1 MMYFTPLKTAVILGL
16 CLLGAILCIPNLFP
30 APAPWL
36 PWRQVHLGLD
46 LRGGSYLLLEVDMKS
61 VTKERLE
68 SMVDG
73 IRQALRPGAI
83 FYQTLEAQPDQNSI
97 LLRLRDA
104 TKLDAAQAVIRPLI
118 SPEGPT
124 NVPEF
129 QMTSSP
135 DGTIVMTLSP
145 VALNARAL
153 AAVQQSIEIVRRRI
167 DETGVVD
174 PQITQQGGSRI
185 VVQLP
190 GISDPNRIKE
200 LLGKTAHMT
209 FQLVD
214 ETATATA
221 NNGGP
226 PPPGDDYLPMQDN
239 PSEKIA
245 VRRRVD
251 VDGGDL
257 TDARAATN
265 QQTGQ
270 WIVSFTFNSLG
281 ARRFADV
288 TRANVNHRFA
298 IVLDGKVISAPVIR
312 EPITGGR
319 GEISGNFTASSA
331 TDLAVLLRAGALP
344 APLTVVEER
353 SVGPELGADSIR
365 AGALSLTIGFLLVI
379 GFMAT
384 FYGLF
389 GWFANVCLVV
399 NLVLMLGIMS
409 LLEATLTLP
418 GMAGILLTLGM
429 AVDANIL
436 INERIREEQ
445 RNGRPPLSALEHGF
459 TRAYN
464 TIFDSNATAFLAH
477 VMLFIFGSGPVKGF
491 AVTITVGIATS
502 LFTAW
507 MLTRLLVSRWYV
519 ARRPQ
524 LLPV

>member
-30 APAPWL
+30 APAAWM
-36 PWRQVHLGLD
+36 PWRTVHLGLD
-46 LRGGSYLLLEVDMKS
+46 LRGGSYLLLEIDMKA
-61 VTKERLE
+61 VIKERLNNI
-68 SMVDG
+68 VDAV
-73 IRQALRPGAI
+73 RQSLRPGAI
-83 FYQTLEAQPDQNSI
+83 FFQTLDAQPEQNRM
-97 LLRLRDA
+97 LLKLRDA
-104 TKLDAAQAVIRPLI
+104 SKTEAAIEAIRPLI
-118 SPEGPT
+118 LPEGPT
-124 NVPEF
+124 RVPEF
-129 QMTSSP
+129 ELASTP
-135 DGTIVMTLSP
+135 DGTITLTLSP
-145 VALNARAL
+145 VALHQRAL
-153 AAVQQSIEIVRRRI
+153 GAVQQSIEIVRRRI

-174 PQITQQGGSRI
+174 PQITQQGDSRI

-200 LLGKTAHMT
+200 LLGQTAHMT
-209 FQLVD
+209 FQLVE
-214 ETATATA
+214 ETANPTSGA
-221 NNGGP
+221 P
-226 PPPGDDYLPMQDN
+226 PPPGVDFLPMQDN
-239 PSEKIA
+239 PNQKVA
-245 VRRRVD
+245 VRRRID

-257 TDARAATN
+257 TDARAGTN
-265 QQTGQ
+265 GQTGE
-270 WIVSFTFNSLG
+270 WVVNFTFNSVG
-281 ARRFADV
+281 ARRFADI

-319 GEISGNFTASSA
+319 GQISGSFTAASA
-331 TDLAVLLRAGALP
+331 NDLAVLLRAGALP

-365 AGALSLTIGFLLVI
+365 AGAISLAVGFVLVI
-379 GFMAT
+379 VFMAV

-399 NLVLMLGIMS
+399 NLVLMLGVMS
-409 LLEATLTLP
+409 LLQATLTLP

-445 RNGRPPLSALEHGF
+445 RLGRPPLSALEHGF

-477 VMLFIFGSGPVKGF
+477 VMLFIFGSGPVRGF

-519 ARRPQ
+519 ATRPQ

>member
-1 MMYFTPLKTAVILGL
+1 MMYFTPLKTAVILAL
-16 CLLGAILCIPNLFP
+16 CALGAILCIPNLFP
-30 APAPWL
+30 APATWL
-36 PWRQVHLGLD
+36 PWRTVHLGLD
-46 LRGGSYLLLEVDMKS
+46 LRGGSYLLLEVDMKA
-61 VTKERLE
+61 VVRERLD

-73 IRQALRPGAI
+73 VRQALRPGSI
-83 FYQTLEAQPDQNSI
+83 FYQTLEAQPDQNRI
-97 LLRLRDA
+97 QLKLRDS
-104 TKLDAAQAVIRPLI
+104 TKLDAAVAAIRPLI
-118 SPEGPT
+118 ATEGPT
-124 NVPEF
+124 GTPEF
-129 QMTSSP
+129 DETTNP
-135 DGTIVMTLSP
+135 DGTVVLTLSP
-145 VALNARAL
+145 VALNARARS
-153 AAVQQSIEIVRRRI
+153 AVQQSIEIVRRRI

-174 PQITQQGGSRI
+174 PQITQQGDTRI

-190 GISDPNRIKE
+190 GVGDPNRIKE

-214 ETATATA
+214 ETANA
-221 NNGGP
+221 NAGTP
-226 PPPGDDYLPMQDN
+226 PPPGVDFLPMEDN
-239 PSEKIA
+239 PNQKIA

-257 TDARAATN
+257 TDARAGTN
-265 QQTGQ
+265 PQTSE
-270 WIVSFTFNSLG
+270 WVVNFTFNSVG
-281 ARRFADV
+281 ARRFGDI

-319 GEISGNFTASSA
+319 GQISGNFTAASA
-331 TDLAVLLRAGALP
+331 NDLAVLLRAGALP

-365 AGALSLTIGFLLVI
+365 AGALSLAVGFILVI

-409 LLEATLTLP
+409 VLQATLTLP

-445 RNGRPPLSALEHGF
+445 RLGRPPLSALEHGF

-464 TIFDSNATAFLAH
+464 TIFDSNVAAFLAH
-477 VMLFIFGSGPVKGF
+477 VMLFVFGSGPVRGF

-502 LFTAW
+502 MFTAW

-519 ARRPQ
+519 TRRPQ

>member
-1 MMYFTPLKTAVILGL
+1 MMYFTPLKTAIILGL
-16 CLLGAILCIPNLFP
+16 CLFGAILCIPNLFA
-30 APAPWL
+30 APAAWM
-36 PWRQVHLGLD
+36 PWRTVHLGLD
-46 LRGGSYLLLEVDMKS
+46 LRGGSYLLLEIDMKA
-61 VTKERLE
+61 VIKERLDNI
-68 SMVDG
+68 VDSV
-73 IRQALRPGAI
+73 RQALRPGGI
-83 FYQTLEAQPDQNSI
+83 FYQTLEAQPEQNRM
-97 LLRLRDA
+97 LLRVRDA
-104 TKLDAAQAVIRPLI
+104 TKTDAAVAAIRPLI
-118 SPEGPT
+118 APEGPT
-124 NVPEF
+124 RVPEF
-129 QMTSSP
+129 QLASTP
-135 DGTIVMTLSP
+135 DGTITLTLSP
-145 VALNARAL
+145 VALHERAIG
-153 AAVQQSIEIVRRRI
+153 AVQQSIEIVRRRI

-174 PQITQQGGSRI
+174 PQITQQGDSRI

-200 LLGKTAHMT
+200 LLGQTAHMT

-214 ETATATA
+214 ETANPNSGA
-221 NNGGP
+221 P
-226 PPPGDDYLPMQDN
+226 PPPGVDFMPMQEN
-239 PSEKIA
+239 PNQKVA
-245 VRRRVD
+245 VRRRID

-257 TDARAATN
+257 TDARAGTN
-265 QQTGQ
+265 GQTGE
-270 WIVSFTFNSLG
+270 WVVNFTFNSIG

-298 IVLDGKVISAPVIR
+298 IVLDGKAISAPVIR

-319 GEISGNFTASSA
+319 GQISGSFTAASA
-331 TDLAVLLRAGALP
+331 NDLAVLLRAGALP

-365 AGALSLTIGFLLVI
+365 AGAISLAVGFVLVI
-379 GFMAT
+379 VFMAV

-399 NLVLMLGIMS
+399 NLVLMLGVMS
-409 LLEATLTLP
+409 LLQATLTLP

-445 RNGRPPLSALEHGF
+445 RLGRPPLSALEHGF

-477 VMLFIFGSGPVKGF
+477 VMLFIFGSGPVRGF

-519 ARRPQ
+519 ATRPQ

>member
-30 APAPWL
+30 APAPWM
-36 PWRQVHLGLD
+36 PWRTVHLGLD
-46 LRGGSYLLLEVDMKS
+46 LRGGSYLLLEVDMKA
-61 VTKERLE
+61 VIKERLD

-73 IRQALRPGAI
+73 VRQALRPGAI
-83 FYQTLEAQPDQNSI
+83 FYQTLEAQPDQNRI
-97 LLRLRDA
+97 LLKLRDA
-104 TKLDAAQAVIRPLI
+104 TRLDAAQAAIRPLI
-118 SPEGPT
+118 TTEGPT
-124 NVPEF
+124 GTPEF
-129 QMTSSP
+129 EQAASP
-135 DGTIVMTLSP
+135 DGTILLTLSP
-145 VALNARAL
+145 VALNARARG
-153 AAVQQSIEIVRRRI
+153 AVQQSIEIVRRRI

-174 PQITQQGGSRI
+174 PQITQQGETRV

-214 ETATATA
+214 ETANA
-221 NNGGP
+221 NAGGT
-226 PPPGDDYLPMQDN
+226 PPPGVDFLPMQDN
-239 PSEKIA
+239 PNQKIA

-257 TDARAATN
+257 TDARAGTN
-265 QQTGQ
+265 PQSGE
-270 WIVSFTFNSLG
+270 WVVNFAFNSIG

-298 IVLDGKVISAPVIR
+298 IVLDGKAISAPVIR

-319 GEISGNFTASSA
+319 GQISGSFTAASA
-331 TDLAVLLRAGALP
+331 NDLAVLLRAGALP

-365 AGALSLTIGFLLVI
+365 AGAISLAVGFILVI

-399 NLVLMLGIMS
+399 NLVLMLGVMS
-409 LLEATLTLP
+409 VLQATLTLP

-445 RNGRPPLSALEHGF
+445 RLGRPPLSALEHGF

-464 TIFDSNATAFLAH
+464 TIFDSNATAILAH
-477 VMLFIFGSGPVKGF
+477 VMLFVFGSGPVRGF
-491 AVTITVGIATS
+491 AVTITVGVATS

-507 MLTRLLVSRWYV
+507 MLTRLLVSRWY
-519 ARRPQ
+519 ATRRPQ